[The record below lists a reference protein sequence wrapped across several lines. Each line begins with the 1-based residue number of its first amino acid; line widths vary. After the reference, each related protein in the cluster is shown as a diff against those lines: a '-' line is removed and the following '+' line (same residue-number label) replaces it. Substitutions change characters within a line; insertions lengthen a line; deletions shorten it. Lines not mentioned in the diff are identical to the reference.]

1 MSVTAESD
9 RDNPDYGVQKFEQI
23 VGVSSAL
30 EAVFQAVELVAPTDS
45 TVLIQGE
52 TGTGKELIARA
63 IHKISPRC
71 NQPFVTVN
79 CAAIPSD
86 LLESELFGYE
96 RGAFTGAFARKVG
109 RFETANQGTLFL
121 DEIGELRPEIQP
133 KLLRILQE
141 QEFERL
147 GSTRTQHVN
156 VRLIAATNRDLARM
170 VELNQF
176 RGELF
181 YRLNI
186 FPIYLVPLRER
197 REDILP
203 LVHYFV
209 ERFSRR
215 MKRQIHSIPQ
225 ETIMALLA
233 YDWPGNIRE
242 LQNMIERAVIFSTEG
257 TLRNPF
263 KLGTATEVRLSGETA
278 TLQHSLES
286 AERNIILQAL
296 HRANWVIGGSSGA
309 ASMLGLKRTGLIY
322 KMKRLGISR
331 LNVEDPAFDDRKE
344 ASERRTTAGPR
355 TYAGREPAM
364 AGDPLE
370 L

>member
-1 MSVTAESD
+1 MPVIAEPDTNSS
-9 RDNPDYGVQKFEQI
+9 DYGVQKFEQI

-30 EAVFQAVELVAPTDS
+30 EAVFRAVELVAPTDS

-79 CAAIPSD
+79 CAAIPPD

-96 RGAFTGAFARKVG
+96 RGAFTGAFAKKLG
-109 RFETANQGTLFL
+109 RFETAHQGTLFL

-133 KLLRILQE
+133 KLLRLLQE

-147 GSTRTQHVN
+147 GSTRTHHVN

-170 VELNQF
+170 VEDNQF

-186 FPIYLVPLRER
+186 FPIYLPPLRER
-197 REDILP
+197 RDDIVP
-203 LVHYFV
+203 LLHYFV
-209 ERFSRR
+209 ERFARR
-215 MKRQIHSIPQ
+215 MEREIHSIPQ
-225 ETIMALLA
+225 ETIMALLS

-257 TLRNPF
+257 VLKNPF
-263 KLGTATEVRLSGETA
+263 QLGKTSEVRLSGENT
-278 TLQHSLES
+278 TLQHSLDS

-296 HRANWVIGGSSGA
+296 NRTNWVIGGNSGA

-331 LNVEDPAFDDRKE
+331 IQGDKKDHLEQSAADQ
-344 ASERRTTAGPR
+344 TTEECSA
-355 TYAGREPAM
+355 YAESEPAM
-364 AGDPLE
+364 AGGALE